1 MVTFAHQYQRWGKSS
16 ILCYINGQFVST
28 VFSSW
33 NIESGQIFDKCY
45 IGCTPDQNDLTNF
58 SGQIST
64 FYLFS
69 MYLDPLI
76 VQGLHKLGPAYK
88 NQFKFENESI
98 HILSEAQRKAMYD
111 GKLMNSIVLNYNPA
125 GCEEKLVLQS
135 CPKSN
140 VSYFLHNAHAQM
152 LSNVRSV
159 KTYSIYSTLH
169 SFGGIQVFFPLFAQ
183 LDYQQHD
190 GTVNYNV
197 CSILIFALC
206 ELMERSYAIQHEMLN
221 SKGFLM
227 IGYYLEKVSIYEQ
240 VRSFILTHFS
250 H

>member
-16 ILCYINGQFVST
+16 ILCYINGQLVST
-28 VFSSW
+28 VFSPW
-33 NIESGQIFDKCY
+33 NIESGEIFDKCY
-45 IGCTPDQNDLTNF
+45 IGCTPDHIDLTSF
-58 SGQIST
+58 SGQMST

-69 MYLDPLI
+69 MYLDPL
-76 VQGLHKLGPAYK
+76 VVEGLHKLGPAYK
-88 NQFKFENESI
+88 NQFQFENESI
-98 HILSEAQRKAMYD
+98 HILSEVQRKAMYD

-125 GCEEKLVLQS
+125 RCEEKLVLQS
-135 CPKSN
+135 CSKSN

-169 SFGGIQVFFPLFAQ
+169 SVGGIQVFFPLFGQ

-206 ELMERSYAIQHEMLN
+206 ELMERSHAIQYEMLS

-227 IGYYLEKVSIYEQ
+227 ISYYLEKVSIYEQ
-240 VRSFILTHFS
+240 VRSFILTQFS